1 MDGRVAPDTGRLPH
15 RARESP
21 RDPAPTGPVGGHTGC
36 GSNCRSPYGG
46 TMLTLSIS
54 VLAVLV
60 SLGSLFLAYASDRR
74 SEMPVL
80 QFMWESGQG
89 TTGEPKWWLVNV
101 GAGPATNVVVAQSLR
116 TGLGRGLAHE
126 TWFNPVLVPS
136 IPAGGRLALAWLGS
150 TQGLDCGL
158 GASCTD
164 VHRFFYTTKCG
175 DDVSMFHVGLHLPRW
190 PLLKLHGEK
199 AVKTW
204 WGVED
209 LSGPEWSHAA
219 AGCVRRRWWLP
230 RRFGLSRR
238 LGGWAD
244 PVLSYR
250 PQAAVSGAPQ

>member
-1 MDGRVAPDTGRLPH
+1 
-15 RARESP
+15 
-21 RDPAPTGPVGGHTGC
+21 
-36 GSNCRSPYGG
+36 
-46 TMLTLSIS
+46 MLALLIS

-60 SLGSLFLAYASDRR
+60 SLGSLLLAYASDRR
-74 SEMPVL
+74 SQMPVL
-80 QFMWESGQG
+80 QFMWESDQG
-89 TTGEPKWWLVNV
+89 TTGESKWWLVNV
-101 GAGPATNVVVAQSLR
+101 GAGPATNVVVAQALR
-116 TGLGRGLAHE
+116 TGLARGLAGE

-136 IPAGGRLALAWLGS
+136 IPAGGKLALLWLGG

-158 GASCTD
+158 GASYTD

-190 PLLKLHGEK
+190 PLLKLNGEK

-209 LSGPEWSHAA
+209 LSGPDWSHAA
-219 AGCVRRRWWLP
+219 VGSVRRRWWLP

-250 PQAAVSGAPQ
+250 PRPVGDAAG

>member
-1 MDGRVAPDTGRLPH
+1 
-15 RARESP
+15 
-21 RDPAPTGPVGGHTGC
+21 
-36 GSNCRSPYGG
+36 
-46 TMLTLSIS
+46 MLTLSIS